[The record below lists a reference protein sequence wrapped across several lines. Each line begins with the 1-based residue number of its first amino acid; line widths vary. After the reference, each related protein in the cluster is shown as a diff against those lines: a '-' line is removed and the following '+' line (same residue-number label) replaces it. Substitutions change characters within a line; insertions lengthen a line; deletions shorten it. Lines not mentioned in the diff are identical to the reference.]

1 MRRKPADR
9 AGGVIQYHTSEAVGA
24 EQPIMLG
31 SEAPRLSDGV
41 GVDAPETVICQHQA
55 LGE

>member
-1 MRRKPADR
+1 M
-9 AGGVIQYHTSEAVGA
+9 IQYHTSEAVGA